1 MNSPMTAKGY
11 EALRASRR
19 LKVFQ
24 PATLLGADGQMRVHL
39 LDVSRTGVL
48 GHAASPPAP
57 GARVQLDCAGQ
68 VSRARVRWIDGPR
81 FGLEFERP
89 LHADRME
96 HIARQ
101 GGALSLTSG
110 D

>member
-1 MNSPMTAKGY
+1 MNSPTNAKGY

-24 PATLLGADGQMRVHL
+24 PATLLGADGRLRVHL

-57 GARVQLDCAGQ
+57 GSRVELDCAGQ
-68 VSRARVRWIDGPR
+68 LRPALVRWNDGPR
-81 FGLEFERP
+81 FGLEFEQP
-89 LHADRME
+89 LPDERME
-96 HIARQ
+96 QIARQ
-101 GGALSLTSG
+101 GGALPPTPA

>member
-1 MNSPMTAKGY
+1 MNAKGY

-24 PATLLGADGQMRVHL
+24 PATLLDDAGHRRVHL

-57 GARVQLDCAGQ
+57 GARVGLDCGGE
-68 VSRARVRWIDGPR
+68 VSSALVRWSDGPR
-81 FGLEFERP
+81 FGLEFDRP
-89 LHADRME
+89 LAADRME
-96 HIARQ
+96 RIARQ